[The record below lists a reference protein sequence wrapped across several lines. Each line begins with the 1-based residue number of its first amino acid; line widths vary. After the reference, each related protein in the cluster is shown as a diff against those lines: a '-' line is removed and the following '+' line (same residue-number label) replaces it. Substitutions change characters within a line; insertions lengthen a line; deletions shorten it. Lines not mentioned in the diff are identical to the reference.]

1 VNGNKIKTAQKT
13 KISVKECLRKVGRQ
27 SKSGN
32 WLHSQSIDTQLVEE
46 EKAAADTNLAI
57 LSKFFRLN
65 LR

>member
-1 VNGNKIKTAQKT
+1 MP
-13 KISVKECLRKVGRQ
+13 
-27 SKSGN
+27 KSGN